1 MYAALLR
8 CGSRGAR
15 VGGGMM
21 EKLAML
27 RKEFDDKRSAENGA
41 VCLAIGKEHVMLSSS
56 RSLVVK
62 ASALSRQAAA
72 AGSGACAKSGS
83 AGARGLLGAG
93 EGCERGGGGGSGVG
107 GATPSSSV
115 LREDYGLCGR
125 MMREALSLQTRE
137 MCKEEPRMYQRA
149 CAAAVSEAV
158 DEERNAGESV
168 ALASDTSP
176 TSERELQQPQQRDR
190 VAAVAAV
197 AAREPRL
204 VPPAAKDET
213 VMTTAR
219 GTASTLKIARLQ
231 VREFARSLSAS
242 MPSSRF
248 SFYSFY

>member
-1 MYAALLR
+1 
-8 CGSRGAR
+8 
-15 VGGGMM
+15 MM

-56 RSLVVK
+56 RPLVVK

-72 AGSGACAKSGS
+72 AAAGSGACAKSDFGGGTSGS
-83 AGARGLLGAG
+83 AGARGLLGSG
-93 EGCERGGGGGSGVG
+93 EGCERGGRGGSGVG
-107 GATPSSSV
+107 GAKCGSSV
-115 LREDYGLCGR
+115 LKEDYGLCGP
-125 MMREALSLQTRE
+125 MMREAMSLQTLQMRE
-137 MCKEEPRMYQRA
+137 EEPRMYQRA
-149 CAAAVSEAV
+149 CAAAVSDAAA
-158 DEERNAGESV
+158 EERNAGV

-204 VPPAAKDET
+204 VPPAAKDER

-248 SFYSFY
+248 SFYSFYSYKSANTDI

>member
-1 MYAALLR
+1 VYAALLR

-56 RSLVVK
+56 RPLIVK

-72 AGSGACAKSGS
+72 AGSGACANSSS
-83 AGARGLLGAG
+83 AGARWLLGAG

-107 GATPSSSV
+107 GAKGCSSV
-115 LREDYGLCGR
+115 LREDYGLCGP
-125 MMREALSLQTRE
+125 MTREAISLQ
-137 MCKEEPRMYQRA
+137 MCEEPRMHQRA
-149 CAAAVSEAV
+149 CAAAVFEAV
-158 DEERNAGESV
+158 DEERNAGV

-176 TSERELQQPQQRDR
+176 TSERAVQQLQQRDR

-204 VPPAAKDET
+204 VPPAANDERL
-213 VMTTAR
+213 MTTAR

-242 MPSSRF
+242 MPSSRY
-248 SFYSFY
+248 SFYSLY